1 MLAFSKIISVII
13 AFYFLLQKVNLANYI
28 SLELKEVDDCVRLV
42 NISNKIVFSF
52 TPQNTA
58 EHCDCSWQK
67 RGPCDAN
74 NWAAYAPDDFLIKD
88 YEYEFMTGIEIT
100 FEDWNRLNGYM
111 AIDIHLNEYTI
122 KFSDQA
128 FWECKNCYDSSG
140 NKGVLLYELQEVYK
154 ANQDMYKKRL
164 LRFHP
169 PNPQIEGQCDCGNDY
184 YIFVF
189 KIDNINDLYKGGAN
203 GSFEMNTDFYSF
215 SSESQIII
223 RKEVNYSR
231 DDIELEL
238 INFNQDDIIY
248 AKSNR
253 NLVFK
258 NDNNDFIYKICVVKK
273 EGQLEGL
280 DQNNGGNNINEENC
294 FNEVSGLNYTLGEI
308 EKENNY
314 TEVRLKISVFKNCPE
329 DITIYK
335 YCDSSTPIVGEKDFI
350 FQIIINFS
358 SFCSK

>member
-52 TPQNTA
+52 TPQNTD

-128 FWECKNCYDSSG
+128 FWECKNCYDSYG
-140 NKGVLLYELQEVYK
+140 TKGVLLYELQEVYK
-154 ANQDMYKKRL
+154 ANQEMYKKRL

-169 PNPQIEGQCDCGNDY
+169 PNPQIEGQCDCGPDY

-189 KIDNINDLYKGGAN
+189 KIDDINDLYKGGQ
-203 GSFEMNTDFYSF
+203 M
-215 SSESQIII
+215 
-223 RKEVNYSR
+223 VH
-231 DDIELEL
+231 
-238 INFNQDDIIY
+238 
-248 AKSNR
+248 
-253 NLVFK
+253 
-258 NDNNDFIYKICVVKK
+258 
-273 EGQLEGL
+273 
-280 DQNNGGNNINEENC
+280 
-294 FNEVSGLNYTLGEI
+294 
-308 EKENNY
+308 
-314 TEVRLKISVFKNCPE
+314 LK
-329 DITIYK
+329 
-335 YCDSSTPIVGEKDFI
+335 
-350 FQIIINFS
+350 
-358 SFCSK
+358 